1 METFNYHY
9 GQEFRFLDKNFT
21 YIYLHTES
29 NILYWNVNHIYGMS
43 YINTHDREWSD
54 KLIATK
60 YMIQILKFINS
71 DLKYHINNRIKD
83 LENLELII
91 KKSRVN
97 LHDDVKNVII
107 YFMGYANHYSKL
119 GK

>member
-21 YIYLHTES
+21 YTYLHTD
-29 NILYWNVNHIYGMS
+29 NNLLYWNVNHIYGMS
-43 YINTHDREWSD
+43 YINTHGQEWSD

-60 YMIQILKFINS
+60 YMIQIPKFINS
-71 DLKYHINNRIKD
+71 NLKYHINNRIKD
-83 LENLELII
+83 FKNLEFVI
-91 KKSRVN
+91 KKSKVN
-97 LHDDVKNVII
+97 LHDDVKNIII

-119 GK
+119 RI